1 MLTRTSLQLLPQY
14 RDVTIELVE
23 KHKQHWYR
31 VSGYDDLLPSVTT
44 IQKVIDAGKSG
55 KFMGY
60 ARKDTLEKVGETLM
74 GSEGGL
80 HFGGMGLDAYTD
92 WVRGIIEDAKDR
104 IYRTKD
110 EAADAGNAAHRLIAE
125 LLLGGNPDIPEE
137 LVPAV
142 YGALEM
148 VSDYRLTMEAT
159 EYPVWHP
166 IYAYAGTVDLV
177 ARDADGRLVVVDWK
191 RSKDIYNEHAYQ
203 VAAYAV
209 AIEALT
215 GEDVAAAYVVRLP
228 KEQSEGMQYRC
239 RQVFTPVA
247 HEIHIA
253 AHRLWL
259 SLDTKEGVWLT

>member
-1 MLTRTSLQLLPQY
+1 MLARTSLQLLPQY
-14 RDVTIELVE
+14 RDVAIELVE
-23 KHKQHWYR
+23 KRHQHWYR
-31 VSGYDDLLPSVTT
+31 VSGYDELLLSVTT
-44 IQKVIDAGKSG
+44 IQKVIDDGKSR

-60 ARKDTLEKVGETLM
+60 ARKDALEKVGEELHSYAARPPNGDDYTL
-74 GSEGGL
+74 
-80 HFGGMGLDAYTD
+80 
-92 WVRGIIEDAKDR
+92 WVDGVLECAKDR

-125 LLLGGNPDIPEE
+125 LLQGGDPDIPEE

-148 VSDYRLTMEAT
+148 VSDYRLTIEAT

-191 RSKDIYNEHAYQ
+191 RSKGVYDEHAYQ

-209 AIEALT
+209 ATEALT

-228 KEQSEGMQYRC
+228 KESGEGLQYQC
-239 RQVFTPVA
+239 RQAFTPVS

-259 SLDTKEGVWLT
+259 SLDMKEGVWLT

>member
-1 MLTRTSLQLLPQY
+1 MLTRTSLKLLPQY
-14 RDVTIELVE
+14 RYVAIELVE

-31 VSGYDDLLPSVTT
+31 VSGYDELLPSVTT
-44 IQKVIDAGKSG
+44 IQKVIDDGKSG

-60 ARKDTLEKVGETLM
+60 ARKDALEKVGKELHSYAARPLNGDDYTL
-74 GSEGGL
+74 
-80 HFGGMGLDAYTD
+80 
-92 WVRGIIEDAKDR
+92 WVNGVLECAKDR

-125 LLLGGNPDIPEE
+125 LLQGGDPDIPEE

-142 YGALEM
+142 YEALEM
-148 VSDYRLTMEAT
+148 VSDYRLTIEAT

-191 RSKDIYNEHAYQ
+191 RSKGVYDEHAYQ

-228 KEQSEGMQYRC
+228 KESGEGLQYQC
-239 RQVFTPVA
+239 RQAFTPVA

-253 AHRLWL
+253 AQRLWL
-259 SLDTKEGVWLT
+259 SLDMKEGVWLT